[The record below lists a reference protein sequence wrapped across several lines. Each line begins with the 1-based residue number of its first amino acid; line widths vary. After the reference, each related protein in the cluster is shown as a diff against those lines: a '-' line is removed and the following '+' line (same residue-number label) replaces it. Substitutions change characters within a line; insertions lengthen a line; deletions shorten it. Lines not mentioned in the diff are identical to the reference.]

1 MKLKAEELNPQWEKL
16 QNMDVNNPT
25 KKAYLYLVDQAAR
38 KDSITPEAYSLALLN
53 KKTLDGIEKYNEAT
67 KGNRRNKLRVDNLID
82 ENTYKLP
89 AIEKTGLERIKEQG
103 LWTAGKEGFK
113 DALKERFMRAYF
125 DENLHL
131 NDVDVL
137 SNIMAEYDWT
147 AEKTN
152 RIINDDSIAYAVK
165 QEIAHYQQRGV
176 NSVPFFIINDKY
188 GISGAQ
194 PPEAFLEAFK
204 QIAPLKIIA
213 NGDSCDPTTG
223 IC

>member
-1 MKLKAEELNPQWEKL
+1 
-16 QNMDVNNPT
+16 
-25 KKAYLYLVDQAAR
+25 
-38 KDSITPEAYSLALLN
+38 
-53 KKTLDGIEKYNEAT
+53 
-67 KGNRRNKLRVDNLID
+67 
-82 ENTYKLP
+82 
-89 AIEKTGLERIKEQG
+89 
-103 LWTAGKEGFK
+103 
-113 DALKERFMRAYF
+113 MRAYF